1 VSTPGRSSSQ
11 AVFRKER
18 RDVPSGYFEWEAAGL
33 RWLAAVEQDGGA
45 AVVPVIA
52 VGEHH
57 VDLRRLTPTAPTAGA
72 ARELGVRLART
83 HAAGAEAYGAGPPGW
98 DGDGFFGPLEQPLRM
113 VLGRWHTWGRFFG
126 EARVAPLVRAARDA
140 GLYDGHATRTF
151 DRVVERLTAGTFD
164 TDDRPARLHGD
175 LWSGNVMWTAGGA
188 VLIDPAAHGGHRE
201 TDLALLALFGAPHL
215 DEVRQGYEEVRRL
228 AEGWRERVALH
239 QLHCLLVHALVFGGG
254 YVARALGAAT
264 ACS

>member
-1 VSTPGRSSSQ
+1 MSRPASPAT
-11 AVFRKER
+11 FRKAS
-18 RDVPSGYFEWEAAGL
+18 RDAPSGYFEWEAAGL
-33 RWLAAVEQDGGA
+33 RWLAAAEKDGGA
-45 AVVPVIA
+45 AVVPVLE

-57 VDLRRLTPTAPTAGA
+57 LDLRRLTQAAPTAGA
-72 ARELGVRLART
+72 ARAFGAGLART

-98 DGDGFFGPLEQPLRM
+98 GGDGFFGPLEEPLPM
-113 VLGRWHTWGRFFG
+113 LLGRWDSWGTFFG

-140 GLYDGHATRTF
+140 GLYDGHAARTF

-175 LWSGNVMWTAGGA
+175 LWSGNVMWTAEGA

-215 DEVRQGYEEVRRL
+215 DEVRRGYEGVQPL
-228 AEGWRERVALH
+228 ADGWPERVGLH

-254 YVARALGAAT
+254 YVRQALAA
-264 ACS
+264 AQRCR